1 MLLAA
6 MTVCA
11 MSVTPVFAEG
21 EGGGNTSAATVPS
34 GQITNDKGITTLPF
48 TKMLIVNDA
57 KIMTETTY
65 SFTMEPSTPTE
76 DTKNGSTYSAGLP
89 LKTSTVEIKVN
100 NAKLNDAANYSGV
113 ANTSDATFVEGFTK
127 TEATK
132 AIKLDS
138 EFKLEFKDDQKYTTD
153 GIYRYAVNETYVQ
166 SASGTIGYDRTTFYV
181 DLYTDYQGNIYQ
193 LQTYTSDTKKPI
205 VFENNFKT
213 STLTISKTVK
223 DDDKVVDPNKDYT
236 FYIKIPTG
244 GTSIDLENGVEIAAK
259 IKTSDKPDEDVTL
272 TVGGTMDEEND
283 PATAMS
289 KNTSDGW
296 NSFTLKD
303 GQSLEI
309 AGIPAHMVYYLFEE
323 DYSTQNFE
331 TNYIK
336 KSVAANGTVEAP
348 SVSDYTGDEG
358 RSGNIVDADLAL
370 TGTNTKDYIYYLN
383 TYKKVTNTGIS
394 LDILPYAAVVL
405 AAAAACVVLLISRKR
420 RSAR

>member
-21 EGGGNTSAATVPS
+21 EGNTSAATAPS
-34 GQITNDKGITTLPF
+34 GQITNDDGITTLPF

-57 KIMTETTY
+57 AIMTDTTY
-65 SFTMEPSTPTE
+65 SFTMEPSEPT
-76 DTKNGSTYSAGLP
+76 DATKNGSTYSAGLP
-89 LKTSTVEIKVN
+89 LATPTVEISVKNDSLN
-100 NAKLNDAANYSGV
+100 NAAYYSGV
-113 ANTSDATFVEGFTK
+113 KNTSGATFVEGFTQ
-127 TEATK
+127 ENATK

-138 EFKLEFKDDQKYTTD
+138 EFTLTFEDNKTYEKE
-153 GIYRYAVNETYVQ
+153 GIYRYVVNETYVQ
-166 SASGTIGYDRTTFYV
+166 SASGTIGYDRTPFYV
-181 DLYTDYQGNIYQ
+181 DLYVDYTGKIYQ

-205 VFENNFKT
+205 VFENHFKT

-223 DDDKVVDPNKDYT
+223 DDTGLVDPNKDYT

-244 GTSIDLENGVEIAAK
+244 GTSIDLEDGIDIAAK
-259 IKTSDKPDEDVTL
+259 IKTSGKPDEDVTL
-272 TVGGTMDEEND
+272 KVGGTMAQEND
-283 PATAMS
+283 SKTAMS
-289 KNTSDGW
+289 KKESDGW

-309 AGIPAHMVYYLFEE
+309 TGIPAHMVYYLFEE

-336 KSVAANGTVEAP
+336 KSVAVNATVEAP
-348 SVSDYTGDEG
+348 AVSDYTGDDG

-383 TYKKVTNTGIS
+383 TYKRVTNTGIS